1 MSINKLDDK
10 WKKDFKDKLG
20 DYRHPVRSGM
30 WDDIA
35 NSLPQEK
42 KRNKRILWTW
52 IGSTAAMFT
61 VIIVL
66 AGPRIIHSVLGLDL
80 FDIKTEKTDAKNK
93 GQKGNRDQNK
103 TQDIEGIDSEKDDDE
118 LINAPDSIDY
128 ESVNMDTIHE
138 KAETEKVEEQK
149 EVSGTKQD
157 KKMIVQKGNRN
168 QNKTQNVGNIDSEKD
183 NKELIDAADNA
194 DNKSVNSSNTGNKK
208 GKQENTNNKEQKEV
222 SGTKQDENIEV
233 NNTKP
238 DNYKKNEKVE
248 DNKLQQEY
256 NLNITDPDTSDTT
269 IEDNML
275 PADTLAERL
284 YSEADEPNK
293 EPNKIKKPKVKKD
306 YSSWSF
312 AITSK
317 NLIYN
322 DYHKQWGKMEA
333 PNPPASVDTVVGRK
347 KQFNHPINIGLTIRK
362 QLNNRW
368 AIEGGLSY
376 TYLRSTETI
385 INSISPAT
393 ITNVKIHNIGL
404 SARVEYMLYRSRR
417 MDIYSKYGA
426 MVEKT
431 KSNNRIKGWQMST
444 SLSGG
449 LSYKLG
455 KNIGIFIEPGATY
468 YFDNNTALP
477 TLRNEVP
484 LNFDVSVGLRLYPF
498 SR

>member
-20 DYRHPVRSGM
+20 DYRHPVRNGM
-30 WDDIA
+30 WNDIV

-42 KRNKRILWTW
+42 KRTKRILWTW

-66 AGPRIIHSVLGLDL
+66 AGPRIIHSVLGLEL

-93 GQKGNRDQNK
+93 GQKSNRNHNK
-103 TQDIEGIDSEKDDDE
+103 TQDIEDIDSEKDNDE
-118 LINAPDSIDY
+118 LINALDSIDY

-138 KAETEKVEEQK
+138 KAKNEKVEEQK
-149 EVSGTKQD
+149 EVSDAKQD
-157 KKMIVQKGNRN
+157 KEMTTQKKR
-168 QNKTQNVGNIDSEKD
+168 QYHNKTQNIDDINSEKD
-183 NKELIDAADNA
+183 NKELIDVTDNV
-194 DNKSVNSSNTGNKK
+194 DNKSVNSGNTGNKK
-208 GKQENTNNKEQKEV
+208 GKAENINNKEQKDISS
-222 SGTKQDENIEV
+222 SGQDKNIEV
-233 NNTKP
+233 NNGKT
-238 DNYKKNEKVE
+238 DDYKKNEQVE
-248 DNKLQQEY
+248 NNNSQPEY
-256 NLNITDPDTSDTT
+256 NLNIADLDTLHTT
-269 IEDNML
+269 IEDNIL
-275 PADTLAERL
+275 PADTLAELRH
-284 YSEADEPNK
+284 SVSDKSNEVPNI
-293 EPNKIKKPKVKKD
+293 IKKPKVKKD

-312 AITSK
+312 AISSK
-317 NLIYN
+317 NMIYN
-322 DYHKQWGKMEA
+322 GYNKQWGKMEA
-333 PNPPASVDTVVGRK
+333 PNPPASIDTVVGRK
-347 KQFNHPINIGLTIRK
+347 KQFDHPINVGLTVRR
-362 QLNNRW
+362 QLNSRW

-404 SARVEYMLYRSRR
+404 SAGVEYMLYRSRK
-417 MDIYSKYGA
+417 MEIYSKYGA

-431 KSNNRIKGWQMST
+431 KSNNRIKGWQVST
-444 SLSGG
+444 SFSGG

-477 TLRNEVP
+477 TLRNEAP

-498 SR
+498 SH